1 MTILNLTTQNQ
12 IVKKHFFAVTTA
24 QTAGPRI
31 SPIKPTIVRSTVP
44 PQVALFFT
52 YYKATYQNGYTNL
65 DKTASVLAV
74 RVLTAI

>member
-12 IVKKHFFAVTTA
+12 IVKKRFFTVTTA

-44 PQVALFFT
+44 PQVALFLPT
-52 YYKATYQNGYTNL
+52 IKRHQNGYTDL